1 MPVIRVSAGGAELRT
16 LAERLRADFRGR
28 LLVGIAGAPGS
39 GKTTVAAALAELVG
53 EAAVVV
59 PLDGYHLADRVL
71 EQLGLG
77 RSKGVPE
84 SFDAWGYAAL
94 LERLRGRPSHT
105 VYAPAFERELE
116 QPLAGAV
123 PVPESASV
131 VLTEG
136 NYLLLDRPGWR
147 EARACLDEV
156 WFVETAE
163 EMRRER
169 LVSRHVA
176 FGKEPREAEAWVDR
190 VDEANARLV
199 AEGRAKAD
207 LVLDLARWSMPA

>member
-1 MPVIRVSAGGAELRT
+1 VPVIRVSAGGAELRT
-16 LAERLRADFRGR
+16 LAERLRADFRHR

-163 EMRRER
+163 DTRRER
-169 LVSRHVA
+169 LVARHVA
-176 FGKEPREAEAWVDR
+176 FGKEPREAQAWVDR

-199 AEGRAKAD
+199 AEGRAKAN
-207 LVLDLARWSMPA
+207 LVLDLAQWSVPG